1 MSAFQPG
8 KPSSRLL
15 VPLGPR
21 DSLEGVLEK
30 PAKES
35 RIAEVIAV
43 ALPGTPPDATDALR
57 RLAEAKKAKF
67 TLIQADLGDSQ
78 LPEKVYDALKAGPQ
92 TPLLYVSLATGP
104 AYLHA
109 AVNEAVLRYARETA
123 TLVLGLLRGQ
133 EVLKPIGTIRVELN
147 DEEEEL
153 LEAIYSRPGHEVSL
167 EALPAREGALRS
179 LEEKGLIARKGALVR
194 KTFAGLLVYQ
204 LLREAGLL

>member
-1 MSAFQPG
+1 MTALQTG

-43 ALPGTPPDATDALR
+43 ALPGTPPGATDALKSLAASQGA
-57 RLAEAKKAKF
+57 RL

-78 LPEKVYDALKAGPQ
+78 LPQRVYEALKAGPQ

-133 EVLKPIGTIRVELN
+133 EVVTPIASIRVELT
-147 DEEEEL
+147 DEEERL
-153 LEAIYSRPGHEVSL
+153 LKAIYSRPGHEVSL
-167 EALPAREGALRS
+167 EALPASDDALRS
-179 LEEKGLIARKGALVR
+179 LEEKGLAARRGAAVR

-204 LLREAGLL
+204 LLRAAGLL